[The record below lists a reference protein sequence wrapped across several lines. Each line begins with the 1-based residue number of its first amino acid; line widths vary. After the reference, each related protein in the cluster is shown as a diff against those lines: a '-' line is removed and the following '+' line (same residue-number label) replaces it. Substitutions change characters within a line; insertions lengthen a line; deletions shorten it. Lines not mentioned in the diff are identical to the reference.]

1 MWIVE
6 WLPSWVFTLLA
17 LTGVGGL
24 IATQF
29 FKFIPFISSY
39 TLPIK
44 VVSIILLAI
53 GLYMMGSAANEA
65 KWELRV
71 KELEA
76 KLAQAEATSQ
86 KENVKLVEKIVTK
99 TQVIRERGDE
109 VIRYVDREI
118 VKYDDKFAP
127 GGVCE
132 IPQEFIKAH
141 NDAAG
146 GQK

>member
-17 LTGVGGL
+17 LTGIGGL
-24 IATQF
+24 VAIQF
-29 FKFIPFISSY
+29 FKFIPIISNY
-39 TLPIK
+39 TVPIK
-44 VVSIILLAI
+44 VVSVILLAI

-86 KENVKLVEKIVTK
+86 KENVKIVEKIVTK
-99 TQVIRERGDE
+99 TQVVREKGE
-109 VIRYVDREI
+109 EIIRYVDREI
-118 VKYDDKFAP
+118 VKYDEKFAP

-132 IPQEFIKAH
+132 IPPEFIKAH
-141 NDAAG
+141 NDAAEV
-146 GQK
+146 QK